1 MSERAGKNGKVPPK
15 EYRFSRTYQP
25 SPQAKSEGMRKWHD
39 RRRLKDDLLAV
50 FAEEIKTTE
59 GKTVCGMDA
68 LAKRLLH
75 YFLETNP
82 KKMSATQAGLA
93 LKFFGILAPAK
104 VEIGPAEGGKMA
116 VNLFFDKEDEA
127 A

>member
-15 EYRFSRTYQP
+15 EYRFSRTNQP

-68 LAKRLLH
+68 LA
-75 YFLETNP
+75 
-82 KKMSATQAGLA
+82 MSATQAGLA
-93 LKFFGILAPAK
+93 LKFFAILSPAK
-104 VEIGPAEGGKMA
+104 VEVGPAEGGKMA
-116 VNLFFDKEDEA
+116 VQLFFDKEDKDA
-127 A
+127 

>member
-15 EYRFSRTYQP
+15 EHRFSRTNQP
-25 SPQAKSEGMRKWHD
+25 SPKAKSEGLHKWHD
-39 RRRLKDDLLAV
+39 RKRLKDDLLSV
-50 FAEEIKTTE
+50 FAEEIKTTS
-59 GKTVCGMDA
+59 GKKVCGMDA
-68 LAKRLLH
+68 LARRLLN

-82 KKMSATQAGLA
+82 RKMSGTQAGLA

>member
-1 MSERAGKNGKVPPK
+1 
-15 EYRFSRTYQP
+15 
-25 SPQAKSEGMRKWHD
+25 
-39 RRRLKDDLLAV
+39 
-50 FAEEIKTTE
+50 
-59 GKTVCGMDA
+59 
-68 LAKRLLH
+68 
-75 YFLETNP
+75 
-82 KKMSATQAGLA
+82 MSATQAGLA